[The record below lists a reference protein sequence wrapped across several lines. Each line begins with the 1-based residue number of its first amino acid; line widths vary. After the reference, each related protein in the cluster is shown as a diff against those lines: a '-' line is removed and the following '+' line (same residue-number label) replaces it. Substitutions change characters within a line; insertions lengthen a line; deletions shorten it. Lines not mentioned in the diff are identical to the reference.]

1 MTYADAMDKHQSD
14 KPDMRKEWNTEFAF
28 LWIVDFP
35 MFKWNEEEKRWDSEH
50 HPFTNVHPDDIA
62 LLDSAPDK
70 ARSRSYDLVLNGTEI
85 GSGSIRIHE
94 QALQKKIFDLIGIA
108 PEEAQKRFGFLLEAF
123 QFGAPPHG
131 GFAFGID
138 RLLAIIAG
146 QASIREVI
154 AFPKNAKAGCPLT
167 SAPSEV
173 DPKQLS
179 EVGISVKKRVGSN

>member
-1 MTYADAMDKHQSD
+1 
-14 KPDMRKEWNTEFAF
+14 
-28 LWIVDFP
+28 
-35 MFKWNEEEKRWDSEH
+35 
-50 HPFTNVHPDDIA
+50 
-62 LLDSAPDK
+62 
-70 ARSRSYDLVLNGTEI
+70 
-85 GSGSIRIHE
+85 
-94 QALQKKIFDLIGIA
+94 LQQKIFNLIGLQ
-108 PEEAQKRFGFLLEAF
+108 PEEIQKRFGFLLEAF

-173 DPKQLS
+173 DPKQLA
-179 EVGISVKKRVGSN
+179 EVGISLRKK